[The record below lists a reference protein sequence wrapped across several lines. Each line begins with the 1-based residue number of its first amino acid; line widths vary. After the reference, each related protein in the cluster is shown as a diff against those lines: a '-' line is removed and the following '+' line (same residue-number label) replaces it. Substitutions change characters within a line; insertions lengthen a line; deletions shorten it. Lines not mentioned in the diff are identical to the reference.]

1 MSDTI
6 HIHIE
11 RECPVRVITVEP
23 TGARGAAGTAATVAV
38 GTTTTGAAGSSASVT
53 NSGTTSAAV
62 LNFTIPQGATGANGG
77 SSTAWRYRA
86 KTNATSGYPTNGH
99 LIWNNA
105 TQLSA
110 TEILVSH
117 LNDDGSDIELFLSF
131 FVEGQ
136 KLFIQNRDDS
146 SQNQIWE
153 ITGTPTVTNQNTS
166 TSYYTFPVT
175 LVSSQGAEFNNNHSI
190 LFGTITEATNSVTSA
205 TTSDGTANLSLGD
218 LEVVGGEIYTDGE
231 YSSIYTQGATAHIF
245 TLGSGAEIYTE
256 GELAQIYTT
265 GASAQIYTAGAGA
278 TIGTQG
284 ANATIY
290 TLGTNA
296 TISTAGSA
304 AHIQTSHA
312 SAAVKSTNFAA
323 VESGGASLVD
333 GSMQPCLTWSA
344 GGRNLTIPSGTATTF
359 NTTSYTY
366 GTGAAAAHRDALDI
380 TSADLQIESLFTL
393 LTRQESDAG
402 VFTANAGTATSSQD
416 GDSLS
421 LSATT
426 ANQRPNVYRFRNW
439 NRNPGVSGTANAV
452 TPVRLACAGN
462 IYHLGSGANGASFR
476 CGFGMVNGA
485 SAVAANANATT
496 GRGFGWRIAWN
507 SSTSKL
513 EFNLWAHDGTTYVE
527 GTGIDTGL
535 GAGNLDGF
543 FNIILRLASDGTVS
557 ANTWFGSSTSSSSV
571 PSATPSVTLA
581 GGPTSGSFANLGTPS
596 WIAAAH
602 STNAPASGN
611 SIIARISNRKLALG

>member
-1 MSDTI
+1 
-6 HIHIE
+6 
-11 RECPVRVITVEP
+11 VV
-23 TGARGAAGTAATVAV
+23 
-38 GTTTTGAAGSSASVT
+38 SS
-53 NSGTTSAAV
+53 
-62 LNFTIPQGATGANGG
+62 LGATYQTG
-77 SSTAWRYRA
+77 S
-86 KTNATSGYPTNGH
+86 
-99 LIWNNA
+99 
-105 TQLSA
+105 
-110 TEILVSH
+110 
-117 LNDDGSDIELFLSF
+117 
-131 FVEGQ
+131 
-136 KLFIQNRDDS
+136 
-146 SQNQIWE
+146 
-153 ITGTPTVTNQNTS
+153 
-166 TSYYTFPVT
+166 TFT
-175 LVSSQGAEFNNNHSI
+175 YN
-190 LFGTITEATNSVTSA
+190 
-205 TTSDGTANLSLGD
+205 
-218 LEVVGGEIYTDGE
+218 
-231 YSSIYTQGATAHIF
+231 
-245 TLGSGAEIYTE
+245 
-256 GELAQIYTT
+256 
-265 GASAQIYTAGAGA
+265 GAS
-278 TIGTQG
+278 
-284 ANATIY
+284 
-290 TLGTNA
+290 
-296 TISTAGSA
+296 
-304 AHIQTSHA
+304 
-312 SAAVKSTNFAA
+312 
-323 VESGGASLVD
+323 
-333 GSMQPCLTWSA
+333 
-344 GGRNLTIPSGTATTF
+344 
-359 NTTSYTY
+359 
-366 GTGAAAAHRDALDI
+366 AAAHRDALDI

-402 VFTANAGTATSSQD
+402 VFTTNAGTATSSQD

-507 SSTSKL
+507 NSTSKL